1 MFRPLWFFHHRPDQW
16 HQWPTQYGRKEQ
28 DFSWQRFSHERTT
41 GPILVYTF
49 FQNNS
54 SLMLFNKCSLHRH
67 IPVFDW
73 FLYHWSWLLI
83 MAKFHWWLINNC
95 VWMGYVPRR
104 FSEIIKQHDG
114 FELPRLIDHEYESW
128 VPNKGALKDPYRY
141 CNNLKTCEQS
151 ETFGQKRY
159 FWGGDYVLPEC
170 KGIEYC

>member
-1 MFRPLWFFHHRPDQW
+1 MAPMAHPIWEEGAGFLLTAFFPRRDGWSNPCLYFFRM
-16 HQWPTQYGRKEQ
+16 
-28 DFSWQRFSHERTT
+28 RTT
-41 GPILVYTF
+41 
-49 FQNNS
+49 S

-73 FLYHWSWLLI
+73 FLYHWSWLLV
-83 MAKFHWWLINNC
+83 MAKFHCWLINNC